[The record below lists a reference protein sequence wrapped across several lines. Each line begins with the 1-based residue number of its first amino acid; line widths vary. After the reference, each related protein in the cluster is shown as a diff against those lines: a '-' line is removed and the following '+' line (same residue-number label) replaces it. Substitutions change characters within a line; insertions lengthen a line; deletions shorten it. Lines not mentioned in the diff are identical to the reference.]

1 MPNKRITVAAA
12 KAAEA
17 ANNEMNELKL
27 LLGTIEI
34 F

>member
-12 KAAEA
+12 KAAKA
-17 ANNEMNELKL
+17 ANEMNELKL
-27 LLGTIEI
+27 LLGAIEV